1 MPATGPPGKHNAG
14 PALSVQAAFGQNPL
28 AGTAA
33 SYTWTDISSYVLSY
47 SSRGGRQHEL
57 DRFESRTAQI
67 LLDNTD
73 GRFSPYNTSSPYT
86 GNIVPSTPIWVQA
99 VYSGASYSRFFG
111 YADDWTMQ
119 WVGTGYSN
127 VQLNC
132 TDGLGLLSLF
142 EFGLATSAYANLVKT
157 DGGANLKQYW
167 RCGDAPGSTTV
178 SDSSGNGNYGLIDYG
193 PAGGATFGF
202 PGAFVYDPNTS
213 IDLTNGTNAANAGII
228 GGFSG
233 ASPPASIEAWFQAT
247 GASVQ
252 AGVGNGAMLASGATG
267 GSVLPDGAVI
277 WVTNTT
283 AGIGP
288 TVPEVNFALIGSA
301 SVGIF
306 APVLDGKW
314 HHVVITV
321 DSSHVWELYVDGQ
334 GSFTFTHT
342 PSGPTEWLFASYWGM
357 QNPTSPFG
365 PFTSWPG
372 AVQDIAYY
380 STALT
385 SAQVLNHYNTGIL
398 FRNNELSGQRVQDC
412 LTASGI
418 PTGAASIA
426 TGIATCAAETSP
438 IVGTKTLDYIGTVC
452 DTEPSA
458 FWQDSFGRFIF
469 TDRYF
474 TLTAASSVF
483 VFSDDPSVPG
493 VYYELGFPN
502 LTSDALDLWPTVTVT
517 RNNGTIQTA
526 TNSSNLARYGP
537 RQDNVSGV
545 LYTADSYSLSLAT
558 WYATIYG
565 KPMQRVTGVTT
576 SLYGTDG
583 SASVGGSHV
592 AGLLGLT
599 FLQRVTVRKKML
611 DGGAAYQQDACIEA
625 ITETVTGG
633 PNSHWTLEFAL
644 SPYDL
649 AGQTTVALWDSAT
662 QGIWNTNL
670 WGL

>member
-57 DRFESRTAQI
+57 DRFESRTATI

-142 EFGLATSAYANLVKT
+142 EFGQTTSAYANLVRT

-167 RCGDAPGSTTV
+167 RCGDAPGSTVV

-193 PAGGATFGF
+193 PAGGASFGF
-202 PGAFVYDPNTS
+202 PGAFIYDPNTS
-213 IDLTNGTNAANAGII
+213 IDLTNGTNAANAGLN
-228 GGFSG
+228 GGYSG
-233 ASPPASIEAWFQAT
+233 SAPPASLEMWIQAT
-247 GASVQ
+247 GASVEA
-252 AGVGNGAMLASGATG
+252 AGAILASGATG

-277 WVTNTT
+277 YMSNP
-283 AGIGP
+283 GI
-288 TVPEVNFALIGSA
+288 PEVNFSLIGSG
-301 SVGIF
+301 SVGLF
-306 APVLDGKW
+306 VPAVLDGNW
-314 HHVVITV
+314 HHVVVTV
-321 DSSHVWELYVDGQ
+321 DGSHNWTLYVDGE
-334 GSFTFTHT
+334 GSFSFTHT
-342 PSGPTEWLFASYWGM
+342 PSGSTEWLFASYWGM
-357 QNPTSPFG
+357 QNPTSTFG
-365 PFTSWPG
+365 SYGNWPG
-372 AVQDIAYY
+372 AFQDIAYY
-380 STALT
+380 SIALSST
-385 SAQVLNHYNTGIL
+385 QVLNHYNTGIL
-398 FRNNELSGQRVQDC
+398 FRKNELSGQRVQDC

-418 PTGAASIA
+418 PTGAASVA
-426 TGIATCAAETSP
+426 VGYSTCAAETTS
-438 IVGTKTLDYIGTVC
+438 IVGTKALDYIGTVC

-458 FWQDSFGRFIF
+458 FWQDSFGRFTF
-469 TDRYF
+469 TDHFF
-474 TLTAASSVF
+474 TMYETTSSF

-493 VYYELGFPN
+493 VYYELSFPA
-502 LTSDALDLWPTVTVT
+502 LTIDAIDLWPTVTVT
-517 RNNGTIQTA
+517 RNNGLIQTA
-526 TNSSNLARYGP
+526 TNSSNIARYGP
-537 RQDNVSGV
+537 RQDDISGV
-545 LYTADSYSLSLAT
+545 LYTADAYSLSLAT

-565 KPMQRVTGVTT
+565 TPQQRVTGVTT

-583 SASVGGSHV
+583 SASVGGTYV

-599 FLQRVTVRKKML
+599 FLQRVTVRKKTL
-611 DGGAAYQQDACIEA
+611 DGGTAYQQDACVEA

-633 PNSHWTLEFAL
+633 PGAKWELNFAL

-649 AGQTTVALWDSAT
+649 AGQSTVALWTTTGRNWDSAV
-662 QGIWNTNL
+662 